1 MPPAEINM
9 NFVKTPQGPIELV
22 PPEIPQLQA
31 LRKLLPL
38 GIVQYGEPVNGAKYG
53 LVMKCG
59 DDEAFAVKQQPVEVP
74 TEHSNTCF
82 TANNI
87 LIALSL
93 RKYLES
99 GFAGLMMPCAYMR
112 SKGAKGVEAGIA
124 YFAAPDPGG
133 IEGLD
138 FPHDNAF
145 DNQFGTGFTVMLT
158 GSIRAIQA
166 ASKSSGITLQQP
178 IGLDLRPRNAL
189 ETLGFGFLVH
199 GHLIYCLKT
208 QVREDDPVWTC
219 LRSTGIEHVIHLPSV
234 PAEIALDELPLAKPS
249 TR

>member
-1 MPPAEINM
+1 MKA
-9 NFVKTPQGPIELV
+9 VKTPQGPVELC
-22 PPEIPQLQA
+22 PPEVAQLQA
-31 LRKLLPL
+31 LRELLPL
-38 GIVQYGEPVNGAKYG
+38 GIVQYGEPMNGAKYG

-59 DDEAFAVKQQPVEVP
+59 DQEAFAVKQQPVEVLV
-74 TEHSNTCF
+74 EDSRTCYM
-82 TANNI
+82 ANSI

-93 RKYLES
+93 RTYLES

-112 SKGAKGVEAGIA
+112 NKGAKGVEAGIA
-124 YFAAPDPGG
+124 YFAAPSAGG
-133 IEGLD
+133 KEALD
-138 FPHDNAF
+138 FTHDNAF

-178 IGLDLRPRNAL
+178 IGLDLRPRSAL

-199 GHLIYCLKT
+199 GTLIYCLKT

-234 PAEIALDELPLAKPS
+234 PAEIALDELPLARPS